1 MFVEANG
8 IRCFYELEGDGEE
21 VVVLIHALGTN
32 HRMWDRQ
39 VEVLKPRFRVLRYDV
54 RGHGQTD
61 KPPGPYSLELFA
73 QDLAALL
80 DGLGIPAAHLV
91 GLSMGGMIAQT
102 FALNYPGRVKSLVLA
117 DTSSRY
123 PPESRRQFEERA
135 AIAEAQGMGPLV
147 EPALERWFSPEF
159 HRAHPEVVEK
169 YRQMLLANDPKAYAA
184 ATRAIA
190 QLDLTS
196 RLGAIKVPTLVIVG
210 ADDPGT
216 PPAMAREIAAAI
228 PGARLEVLPGRH
240 MTQEE
245 SAEAFNRLL
254 LEFLESVK
262 EWQRKP
268 ESAAPSP

>member
-8 IRCFYELEGDGEE
+8 IRCFYELEGAGDQ
-21 VVVLIHALGTN
+21 VVALIHALGTN

-39 VEVLKPRFRVLRYDV
+39 VEVLRPHFRVLRYDV

-80 DGLGIPAAHLV
+80 DALGIPAAHLV

-102 FALNYPGRVKSLVLA
+102 FALSYPERVKSLVLA

-123 PPESRRQFEERA
+123 PPENRQQFEERA
-135 AIAEAQGMGPLV
+135 RIAETQGMGPLV
-147 EPALERWFSPEF
+147 EPTLERWFSPEF
-159 HRAHPEVVEK
+159 HRTHPEVVDR
-169 YRQMLLANDPKAYAA
+169 YRQMLLANDPRAWAA
-184 ATRAIA
+184 AARAIG

-196 RLGAIKVPTLVIVG
+196 RLGSVKVPTLVIVG
-210 ADDPGT
+210 EDDPGT
-216 PPAMAREIAAAI
+216 PPAMAKEIAANI
-228 PGARLEVLPGRH
+228 PGARLEILPGRH

-254 LEFLESVK
+254 VEFLKVN
-262 EWQRKP
+262 
-268 ESAAPSP
+268 

>member
-1 MFVEANG
+1 MFAEING
-8 IRCFYELEGDGEE
+8 IRCFYEFDGEGEE
-21 VVVLIHALGTN
+21 VVALIHALGTG
-32 HRMWDRQ
+32 HWMWDRQ
-39 VEVLKPRFRVLRYDV
+39 VEVLRPHFRVLRYDV

-80 DGLGIPAAHLV
+80 DVLGIPAAHLV

-102 FALNYPGRVKSLVLA
+102 FALNYPDRVKSLVLA

-123 PPESRRQFEERA
+123 PPESRQQFEERA
-135 AIAEAQGMGPLV
+135 KIAETQGIEPLI
-147 EPALERWFSPEF
+147 EPALERWFTPEF
-159 HRAHPEVVEK
+159 ARAHPEVIER
-169 YRQMLLANDPKAYAA
+169 YRRMLRTNDPKAYAA

-190 QLDLTS
+190 QLDLTA

-210 ADDPGT
+210 EDDPGT
-216 PPAMAREIAAAI
+216 PPAMAKEIAAAI
-228 PGARLEVLPGRH
+228 PGARLEILPGRH

-254 LEFLESVK
+254 LEFLRSVG
-262 EWQRKP
+262 
-268 ESAAPSP
+268 

>member
-1 MFVEANG
+1 MFVEVNG
-8 IRCFYELEGDGEE
+8 IRCFYQLTGEGDQ
-21 VVVLIHALGTN
+21 VVVLIHALGTD

-39 VEVLKPRFRVLRYDV
+39 VEALKPHFRVLRYDV

-73 QDLAALL
+73 RDLAALL
-80 DGLGIPAAHLV
+80 DALGIAAAHLV

-102 FALNYPGRVKSLVLA
+102 FALSYPERVKSLVLA

-135 AIAEAQGMGPLV
+135 RVAETQGMGPLV
-147 EPALERWFSPEF
+147 EATLERWFSPGF
-159 HRAHPEVVEK
+159 HQAHPEVVEK
-169 YRQMLLANDPKAYAA
+169 YRQMLLANDPRAYAA
-184 ATRAIA
+184 AARAIA

-196 RLGAIKVPTLVIVG
+196 RLGSIRVPTLVIVG
-210 ADDPGT
+210 EDDPGT
-216 PPAMAREIAAAI
+216 PPAMAKEIAANI
-228 PGARLEVLPGRH
+228 PGARLEILLGRH

-254 LEFLESVK
+254 VEFLKAVK
-262 EWQRKP
+262 
-268 ESAAPSP
+268 

>member
-1 MFVEANG
+1 MFAEING
-8 IRCFYELEGDGEE
+8 IRCFYEFDGQGEG
-21 VVVLIHALGTN
+21 VVTLIHALGTG
-32 HRMWDRQ
+32 HWMWDRQ
-39 VEVLKPRFRVLRYDV
+39 VEVLRPHFRVLRYDV

-80 DGLGIPAAHLV
+80 DVLGIPAAHLV

-102 FALNYPGRVKSLVLA
+102 FALNYPDRVKSLVLA

-123 PPESRRQFEERA
+123 PPESRQQFEERA
-135 AIAEAQGMGPLV
+135 KVAETQGIEHLI
-147 EPALERWFSPEF
+147 ESALERWFTPEF
-159 HRAHPEVVEK
+159 ARTHPEVIER
-169 YRQMLLANDPKAYAA
+169 YRRMLRANDPKAYAA
-184 ATRAIA
+184 AARAIA

-196 RLGAIKVPTLVIVG
+196 RLGAIRVPTLVVVG
-210 ADDPGT
+210 EDDPGT

-228 PGARLEVLPGRH
+228 PGARLEILPGRH

-254 LEFLESVK
+254 LEFLKSVK
-262 EWQRKP
+262 
-268 ESAAPSP
+268 